1 MGGTMVV
8 PSSDEEYHSQMDI
21 AESMVDPQT
30 HEKCLHAT
38 GALILWAGITDEYEE
53 DVWVNPYTM
62 EEVATNLWMPGNPNG
77 GAKENCAR
85 TYIGKFAKTF
95 EEFFVYVK
103 QMFR

>member
-1 MGGTMVV
+1 MVPQFTPYIEL
-8 PSSDEEYHSQMDI
+8 PSPMHSHNI
-21 AESMVDPQT
+21 VNVNAT
-30 HEKCLHAT
+30 HT
-38 GALILWAGITDEYEE
+38 VVVDEYEE

-85 TYIGKFAKTF
+85 TYIGKFAEKF